1 MISNETRPSGRFFN
15 IDLRPD
21 IDLRALRRIVLVLVL
36 ALGGGILTAYLGLLS
51 LPIAGVI
58 LLICALVLKGYALW
72 WKMLVFLLLGYI
84 FLSKGFATIG
94 YFPLY
99 IGEAMMGVG
108 VLMLIL
114 SLFLPGVK
122 LNFRPFLHWE
132 IGVLILFLI
141 WQVLQTIPYF
151 RLYQFDT
158 LRDAVLYLYAL
169 FAFFIMLMT
178 PEKDAQN
185 FFDLFGRLIPFILLW
200 YPIFYAIS
208 HLGLI
213 PITLPGAPNT
223 LFYTKGSDLGVH
235 VSGIGAYM
243 LLHLNRRFAPTW
255 LTWVSWFLWGFNVV
269 ILSSMGRGIMVATAA
284 SAAIVVLFQPFRSQW
299 YRPILVA
306 ILGLCILLLTG
317 QYSSLRINLGTHRT
331 VSVEQ
336 LVANVASLFGEGD
349 NSEGGL
355 EGTKKWRLE
364 WWDAIVDYTFHGR
377 YFWTG
382 KGYGINL
389 ADADGFQVDAVTSLL
404 RSPHNG
410 HMTILGRSGVPGFIL
425 WVVFLAGVALRLVIH
440 ALRYGRDPFKARH
453 AIWLLAYLVAFCII
467 TGVDVFLESPMGGI
481 PFWSMIG
488 FVYVYFTPEKQS
500 QALKEPVPVAP
511 RALPASG
518 KAFKK

>member
-1 MISNETRPSGRFFN
+1 MISNQ
-15 IDLRPD
+15 ILRPD
-21 IDLRALRRIVLVLVL
+21 IDFRVVRRILVVLLL
-36 ALGGGILTAYLGLLS
+36 ALGGGILTAFLGLLT

-58 LLICALVLKGYALW
+58 LLICALVLYGYALW

-94 YFPLY
+94 IFPLY

-114 SLFLPGVK
+114 SIFIGGK
-122 LNFRPFLHWE
+122 LSLKPFLHWE
-132 IGVLILFLI
+132 IGVLILFLV
-141 WQVLQTIPYF
+141 WQVIQTVPYF
-151 RLYQFDT
+151 RYYHLDT

-178 PEKDAQN
+178 PEKDAQR
-185 FFDLFGRLIPFILLW
+185 FFDLFGRLIPFMLLW
-200 YPIFYAIS
+200 YPVFYAIS

-213 PITLPGAPNT
+213 PITLPGAPNG

-235 VSGIGAYM
+235 VAGIGAYM
-243 LLHLNRRFAPTW
+243 LLQLNRRFAPTW
-255 LTWVSWFLWGFNVV
+255 LTWVSWLLWGFNVV

-284 SAAIVVLFQPFRSQW
+284 SAAIVVLFQPFRTHW
-299 YRPILVA
+299 YRPIIVA
-306 ILGLCILLLTG
+306 ILGLCILLLSG
-317 QYSSLRINLGTHRT
+317 QYASFKVDLGTHRT
-331 VSVEQ
+331 VSAEQ

-355 EGTKKWRLE
+355 EGTKQWRLE
-364 WWDAIVDYTFHGR
+364 WWDAIVNYTFNGH

-425 WVVFLAGVALRLVIH
+425 WVVFLAGLALRLVSH
-440 ALRYGRDPFKARH
+440 ALRYNRDPMKARH
-453 AIWLLAYLVAFCII
+453 AIWLLAYLVAFGII

-488 FVYVYFTPEKQS
+488 FAYVYFTPEKTS
-500 QALKEPVPVAP
+500 QALKEPVTTTP

-518 KAFKK
+518 KALKK